1 MEILTFFA
9 APVLGGFIG
18 LSTNWLAIR
27 MLFRPHE
34 EVRVFGIRLPFTPGL
49 IPKERVR
56 IAKKLADAI
65 STKLLTPEVLTKE
78 LANPD
83 MWPLPDITIG
93 EALRELDVRLLS
105 SEQVGKAIDRLLPK
119 LLDELTQL
127 EEKYPSL
134 DEKLKEFTEKII
146 NENIGGFAGMFI
158 SPEKV
163 YNSIKSGLTEYL
175 SDQNNQQQL
184 KEKILAFVDS
194 EFISDMLAEKV
205 LDVNIKDAL
214 SSIAKKEKH
223 TALRVFKRFAE
234 YFSKNLPI
242 GSMIENKIAEF
253 DVAEAEEIILSVTGR
268 ELRIIVMLGGV
279 LGFIIGLL
287 VTVTARGA

>member
-9 APVLGGFIG
+9 APVLGGLIA

-27 MLFRPHE
+27 MLFRPHRE
-34 EVRVFGIRLPFTPGL
+34 LRVLGIRLPFTPGL

-65 STKLLTPEVLTKE
+65 STKLLTPDVLAKE
-78 LANPD
+78 LTNPD
-83 MWPLPDITIG
+83 KWPLPDITIG
-93 EALRELDVRLLS
+93 EALRELDIKLIS
-105 SEQVGKAIDRLLPK
+105 SEQVGRAFDLLLPK
-119 LLDELTQL
+119 LAEELAL
-127 EEKYPSL
+127 LNEKYPQI

-146 NENIGGFAGMFI
+146 NESIGGFAGMFI

-163 YNSIKSGLTEYL
+163 YNNIKAGITEHL
-175 SDQNNQQQL
+175 SDQGNLQLL
-184 KEKILAFVDS
+184 KEKILTLADS
-194 EFISDMLAEKV
+194 EFINDMLAEKV
-205 LDVNIKDAL
+205 LDVNLRDML
-214 SSIAKKEKH
+214 SSIAKKEEH
-223 TALRVFKRFAE
+223 TALRVFKRLAE
-234 YFSKNLPI
+234 YFAKNIPI

-268 ELRIIVMLGGV
+268 ELRVIVMLGGV

-287 VTVTARGA
+287 VNVL

>member
-9 APVLGGFIG
+9 APVLGGLIA

-27 MLFRPHE
+27 MLFRPHRE
-34 EVRVFGIRLPFTPGL
+34 IRVLGVRLPFTPGL

-65 STKLLTPEVLTKE
+65 STKLLTPDVLARE
-78 LANPD
+78 LASPD

-93 EALRELDVRLLS
+93 EALRELDLKLLRP
-105 SEQVGKAIDRLLPK
+105 EQVGRAFDLLLPK
-119 LLDELTQL
+119 LAKELALLD
-127 EEKYPSL
+127 EKYPL
-134 DEKLKEFTEKII
+134 VEEKLKELTEKII

-163 YNSIKSGLTEYL
+163 YNSIKDGIAQHL
-175 SDQNNQQQL
+175 SDQGNQELL
-184 KEKILAFVDS
+184 KEKVLAMASSD
-194 EFISDMLAEKV
+194 FINNMLAEKV
-205 LDVNIKDAL
+205 LDVNLRDAL
-214 SSIAKKEKH
+214 SSLAIKEKH
-223 TALRVFKRFAE
+223 TALRVFRQFAG
-234 YFSKNLPI
+234 YFAKNIPI
-242 GSMIENKIAEF
+242 AAMIENKIAEF

-279 LGFIIGLL
+279 LGFVIGLL
-287 VTVTARGA
+287 VNVL